1 MNRQQADSI
10 PTVFWHR
17 ELPPIEAEALGEHT
31 LEAVSVHV
39 SGSLSHRDEVWDRCY
54 LDLMAEAGRRLEQEI
69 TRLGG
74 RYAHVLRE
82 SIDSRRDDVR
92 GEAWLHGRFDYV
104 LYG

>member
-1 MNRQQADSI
+1 MNRQQTDSTT
-10 PTVFWHR
+10 TVFWHR
-17 ELPPIEAEALGEHT
+17 DLPPIEADALGEHT

-39 SGSLSHRDEVWDRCY
+39 PGTLSHRDEVWDRCY
-54 LDLMAEAGRRLEQEI
+54 SDLMAEAGRRLEQEM

-74 RYAHVLRE
+74 RCVHVLRE